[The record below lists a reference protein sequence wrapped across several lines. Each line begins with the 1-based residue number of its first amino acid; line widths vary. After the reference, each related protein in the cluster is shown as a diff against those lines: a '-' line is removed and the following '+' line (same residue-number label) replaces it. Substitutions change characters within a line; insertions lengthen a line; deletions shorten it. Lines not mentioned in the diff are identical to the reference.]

1 MSENK
6 FKSKEESKKKLKDK
20 ENPKD
25 KLMKQ
30 ILNKNKKEKKKISMD
45 NPQVYKEETLKSI
58 SRQIKEKQDIL
69 NKLELNIN
77 TLYEKAKNKL
87 KEGDK
92 NITKSILIKIYKT
105 NKKIS
110 SICSNLDIL
119 EAEKFKYETEDINK
133 IINEIKK
140 REMDI
145 KKGKILINPGFNPSC
160 FDINEIKEEMELLYI
175 LSDEV
180 TDSIDYD
187 DEEQKKW
194 VEDELISLEEEIK
207 IANK

>member
-1 MSENK
+1 
-6 FKSKEESKKKLKDK
+6 
-20 ENPKD
+20 
-25 KLMKQ
+25 MKQ
-30 ILNKNKKEKKKISMD
+30 ILNKKKKEKKKISMD
-45 NPQVYKEETLKSI
+45 NPQVYKEETLKSLT
-58 SRQIKEKQDIL
+58 RQIKEKQDIL

-92 NITKSILIKIYKT
+92 NIIKCILIKIYKT

-110 SICSNLDIL
+110 SIGDNIDIL
-119 EAEKFKYETEDINK
+119 ESEKFKYETEDINK

-145 KKGKILINPGFNPSC
+145 KKGKILINPAFNPSC

-180 TDSIDYD
+180 TDSINYD

-207 IANK
+207 NANK